1 MESYIWSRR
10 VTSTTPSEELMRVRK
25 TADML
30 CTGHASLR
38 DRFARYALG
47 LDVLILATS
56 TWLVALSFV
65 DPKIGARLTPW
76 SMQSQ
81 IWVGLLGV
89 ITFFLTL
96 VQIKTDLKSRAD
108 SHRRTF
114 EMYAEVKREA
124 GYLIAAGSFTD
135 EDYRRVISR
144 YDMASAAG
152 VAIPERDFLAQKRRH
167 KNKVEL
173 SKYLDA
179 HPFATLALVRIQ
191 FWLRDN
197 MRKAD

>member
-1 MESYIWSRR
+1 M
-10 VTSTTPSEELMRVRK
+10 TSTTSREELMRVRK

-38 DRFARYALG
+38 DRFARYALS

-65 DPKIGARLTPW
+65 DQNIGVRLTPW
-76 SMQSQ
+76 AVEPQ
-81 IWVGLLGV
+81 IWVGLLGA

-96 VQIKTDLKSRAD
+96 VQIKTDWKSRAD

-124 GYLIAAGSFTD
+124 GYLVAAGAFTD

-144 YDMASAAG
+144 YDMASASG
-152 VAIPERDFLAQKRRH
+152 VAIPERDFLAQKQRH
-167 KNKVEL
+167 KSKVEL

-179 HPFATLALVRIQ
+179 HPFATLALVRFQ
-191 FWLRDN
+191 LWLRDN
-197 MRKAD
+197 MRKAN